1 MPLPTVQ
8 IAGNLTAD
16 PELRFLK
23 DGTAVA
29 SLRVACNERI
39 KQGDNWVDGDVT
51 FMKVNVWRKAAENI
65 TSTLTKGDSVLI
77 SGRIKQNNYTDNTG
91 ANRTSFEVEADQIG
105 ADLRRYEY
113 RKTIMPTTKQQ
124 AEWANQAF

>member
-1 MPLPTVQ
+1 MPLPIVQ

-39 KQGDNWVDGDVT
+39 KQGDNWIDGDVT

-65 TSTLTKGDSVLI
+65 TNSLTKGDSVI
-77 SGRIKQNNYTDNTG
+77 ITGRIKQNNYTDNTG

-105 ADLRRYEY
+105 ADLRRFEY
-113 RKTIMPTTKQQ
+113 KKTIMPTAKQQ
-124 AEWANQAF
+124 AEWATQAF